1 MVTLM
6 RLWSICSSTFPWPK
20 VVWIGFSHDSFCPL
34 LWHQLLPWVM
44 FFSVSVVM
52 SCCVFLVSSVIFCP
66 YLSFLSGVKG
76 MTIVFGPNLQVPWV
90 LSLASRV
97 SCPSI
102 YLCFLNVF
110 GLGATREKR
119 VGYRVPMAVSVRS
132 LVALFISVFLSVVQV
147 CLPRSPSLAVLWSSW
162 LCFFVVFA

>member
-6 RLWSICSSTFPWPK
+6 RLWSIFSSTVPWSK
-20 VVWIGFSHDSFCPL
+20 VVWIGFSHYSFCL
-34 LWHQLLPWVM
+34 LLRHQLLLCVM
-44 FFSVSVVM
+44 FFLVSVVM

-90 LSLASRV
+90 LSLVSRV
-97 SCPSI
+97 ACPSI

-110 GLGATREKR
+110 GLGAGAVFSNDNGE
-119 VGYRVPMAVSVRS
+119 PMAVSVRS
-132 LVALFISVFLSVVQV
+132 LVPLFISVFLSVVRV
-147 CLPRSPSLAVLWSSW
+147 CLPRSPLLAVLWSSW
-162 LCFFVVFA
+162 LFFFFA